1 MKVWP
6 HNRGR
11 NARNME
17 ELIILTIDPHEADRS
32 RIELLLGGSYRHRGV
47 ATLEAGL
54 EVIRAENPHCIL
66 LASPLPEGRGQAL
79 VDQLRDA
86 EGQLPAPVIL
96 LTKMGDLEA
105 GESGAHQQLAKDRLE
120 AEAVRL
126 AVSGARLQVDSERQA
141 ATQRQE
147 VERLLNEA
155 RAQNAALVK
164 AKEDLERAN
173 AAKDQFLAKLSHEL
187 RTPLNPVLSLVSSSS
202 DDPGLSPDLRETFA
216 IIRRNVQLE
225 ARLIDDLLD
234 LTRVLQGRLEI
245 QKQPLD
251 LHACLRA
258 ALDLCQPDFTSRK
271 IGLWTALH
279 AAHSK
284 VTGDFSRLQQVL
296 WNLFRNAVQY
306 TPDGGRVEITTANE
320 GETIV
325 LEIRDTGTGIPVERL
340 GEIFEAFHRAD
351 EDVSPFGQLGLGLSV
366 GRAVIEAHGGQLTAR
381 SDGSGR
387 GAVFT
392 VTLPVEI
399 AVPEVAAASP
409 APAPAKRGLTVLV
422 VEDHEDTR
430 RVLARALRRKGFGV
444 TAAASV
450 AGALEEFHQRPTDL
464 VICDIG
470 LPDGTGWDFVSQ
482 LREEGP
488 VRAVAV
494 SGYGMER
501 DIQRSRDAGFAAHIV
516 KPVDFSQLEKVV
528 SRLLA
533 EPLS

>member
-1 MKVWP
+1 MD
-6 HNRGR
+6 
-11 NARNME
+11 
-17 ELIILTIDPHEADRS
+17 ELNILTIDPQETDRS
-32 RIELLLGGSYRHRGV
+32 RIELLLGGRYRYRGA
-47 ATLEAGL
+47 ATLQAGL
-54 EVIRAENPHCIL
+54 DLIRNESPHCIL
-66 LASPLPEGRGQAL
+66 LASPLPEGRGKAL

-86 EGQLPAPVIL
+86 AGQLPAPVIL
-96 LTKMGDLEA
+96 LIETGDLETE
-105 GESGAHQQLAKDRLE
+105 ESGAHQHLAKDRLE

-126 AVSGARLQVDSERQA
+126 AVSIARLKADSEQQITA
-141 ATQRQE
+141 QKQE

-155 RAQNAALVK
+155 RAQNADLVK
-164 AKEDLERAN
+164 AKEELEHAN
-173 AAKDQFLAKLSHEL
+173 ATKDQFLAKLSHEL

-202 DDPGLSPDLRETFA
+202 EDPGLTPDLRETFA

-251 LHACLRA
+251 LHACVRA
-258 ALDLCQPDFTSRK
+258 ALDLCQPEFTTRK

-279 AAHSK
+279 ATHSK
-284 VTGDFSRLQQVL
+284 VNGDFSRLQQVL

-306 TPDGGRVEITTANE
+306 TPDGGRVEITTSDDSQSIA
-320 GETIV
+320 
-325 LEIRDTGTGIPVERL
+325 LEIRDTGAGIPLDRL
-340 GEIFEAFHRAD
+340 SEIFEAFQRSPD
-351 EDVSPFGQLGLGLSV
+351 GVSPFGQLGLGLSV
-366 GRAVIEAHGGQLTAR
+366 GRAVIEAHGGHLTAR
-381 SDGSGR
+381 SDGSGQ

-399 AVPEVAAASP
+399 AVPDAAPTP
-409 APAPAKRGLTVLV
+409 ATPPTPTPRGVTVLV

-450 AGALEEFHQRPTDL
+450 ASALEEFHQRPTDL

-470 LPDGTGWDFVSQ
+470 LPDGTGWDFVSR

-533 EPLS
+533 EPLP